1 MVRNSWWWRHPTIV
15 FCIGLVLATSGTI
28 ISLVL
33 EKRGIENSMIPLVVM
48 VLIGG
53 GFIVF
58 SWIVMEYDWLCPK
71 CGYRTYIRHRYCYKC
86 GSMMYAVKVE
96 PSRCPNGH
104 PIERYMNFCEKCG
117 VRLYEEVEE

>member
-1 MVRNSWWWRHPTIV
+1 MTRNSWWWRHPFII
-15 FCIGLVLATSGTI
+15 FCLGVLAFGGGAIIGGIMQNGLVFAIS
-28 ISLVL
+28 ISLGVL
-33 EKRGIENSMIPLVVM
+33 MMALSIYIEDK
-48 VLIGG
+48 
-53 GFIVF
+53 
-58 SWIVMEYDWLCPK
+58 YDWLCPE
-71 CGYRTYIRHRYCYKC
+71 CGNKTYIRHRYCYKC